1 MFATLLEPGA
11 FAATVDEQVEVVRR
25 LGGPFFAEN
34 PADLAVARKFGLQ
47 TALLV
52 RGPLDPSRAER
63 VAADARA
70 GSVDLVAIRTTALSK
85 DQSAR
90 ETSEAALLSLLNAV
104 AGYHR
109 MLIAVDAPIAE
120 RSVAGWQSLPMESLL
135 FDPIADPD
143 GWRAAATLPGTC
155 GLALAL
161 VGGAGHA
168 AVAREAL
175 LWGLRYAASLGG
187 RGGLRVGFTERPL
200 AGAGFQ
206 PRRRDEADAAAV
218 VAAASELLRLAG
230 SDRETLE
237 RELDPRSFSPAARR
251 TASRRRSPRP

>member
-1 MFATLLEPGA
+1 M
-11 FAATVDEQVEVVRR
+11 V
-25 LGGPFFAEN
+25 
-34 PADLAVARKFGLQ
+34 
-47 TALLV
+47 
-52 RGPLDPSRAER
+52 
-63 VAADARA
+63 
-70 GSVDLVAIRTTALSK
+70 
-85 DQSAR
+85 
-90 ETSEAALLSLLNAV
+90 
-104 AGYHR
+104 
-109 MLIAVDAPIAE
+109 IAVDAPIAE
-120 RSVAGWQSLPMESLL
+120 RSVAEWQSLPMESLL